1 MVSRIPLRRALHHFP
16 PSSAGYV
23 WTTEGE
29 YSAAN
34 AACRAGLRQL
44 LDPLPRSGTVVV
56 DLTACTGAL
65 SIEAARLGFA
75 VVAVDSNPLHV
86 ECVRTNA
93 AVAGVHNLVA
103 VCADATTYVPPDA
116 DLCVAVVD
124 PPWGGRH
131 RVSRDAAPLELR
143 LGGVLVE
150 DVVRRYDHC
159 VLSAPHNYAFTP
171 ATRTWTRVRVGRHYL
186 LFK

>member
-1 MVSRIPLRRALHHFP
+1 MVSRVPPSRALRHFP
-16 PSSAGYV
+16 PSTAEYV

-34 AACRAGLRQL
+34 AACRAGLRHL
-44 LDPLPRSGTVVV
+44 LDPLPRTGTVVV

-65 SIEAARLGFA
+65 SIEAARLGFS

-93 AVAGVHNLVA
+93 AAAGVRDLSA

-116 DLCVAVVD
+116 DLRVAVVD
-124 PPWGGRH
+124 PPWGGRN
-131 RVSRDAAPLELR
+131 RVSRGARPLELR

-171 ATRTWTRVRVGRHYL
+171 VTRTWTRARVGRHYL